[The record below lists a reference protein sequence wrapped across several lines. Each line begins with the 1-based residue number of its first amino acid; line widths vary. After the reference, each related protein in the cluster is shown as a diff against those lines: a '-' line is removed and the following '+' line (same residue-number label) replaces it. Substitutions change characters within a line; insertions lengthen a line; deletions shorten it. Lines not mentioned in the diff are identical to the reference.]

1 MLIDAWPI
9 GPDGTVTRRTE
20 PPISLTELAEEIA
33 DPTAPTPE
41 PPVEPTSVE
50 SGPG

>member
-20 PPISLTELAEEIA
+20 PPISLADRAEEVA
-33 DPTAPTPE
+33 PPTAPTPE
-41 PPVEPTSVE
+41 PRVEPTPVE
-50 SGPG
+50 TGPG